1 MRNLRNLSILLVTT
15 FLLTSCN
22 IYQLLPRPDLN
33 LYVLGGSSTDEAATD
48 RLSDIM
54 IGTTVEI
61 NKNTRAVI
69 RTIYSIPEI
78 VIGASAR
85 PGSIGINLTDYSIAY
100 FNPKGELIQGI
111 DNPSTG
117 TINLNVKPGVVCL
130 TTPED
135 QCTINSKD
143 ASYAQGPE
151 QISTSFSS
159 LESDVLRVLA
169 TLGEGSYTEIT
180 VSGLDSNGNTYSQT
194 LSPLRVYFRLI
205 GTVEVDPN
213 AP

>member
-1 MRNLRNLSILLVTT
+1 MRHLRFLPLLFITA

-61 NKNTRAVI
+61 NKDTRAVI

-85 PGSIGINLTDYSIAY
+85 AGSIGINLTDYSIAY
-100 FNPKGELIQGI
+100 FNPQGEQIEGV

-117 TINLNVKPGVVCL
+117 TINLNVRPGIVCPS
-130 TTPED
+130 TPES
-135 QCTINSKD
+135 QCTINSPD
-143 ASYAQGPE
+143 ATYAQGRE
-151 QISTSFSS
+151 ELSTSFSS
-159 LESDVLRVLA
+159 LEEDVLGAFVS
-169 TLGEGSYTEIT
+169 LGEGSYIEIT
-180 VSGLDSNGNTYSQT
+180 VSGLDSNGNSYSQT

-205 GTVEVDPN
+205 GTVEIDPN
-213 AP
+213 EE